1 MYYFALLCFFKY
13 IPIVDN
19 QIWNFQP
26 NNLYWPYLEMNPKF
40 VYYFLMN
47 DSATSMVGSK
57 IFSILF
63 ICVKFCYSILETSV
77 AVVILN
83 GNLPQHDEVKV
94 I

>member
-47 DSATSMVGSK
+47 DSATMIGSK
-57 IFSILF
+57 IFSIHSSF
-63 ICVKFCYSILETSV
+63 VSSFAILY
-77 AVVILN
+77 LK
-83 GNLPQHDEVKV
+83 LL
-94 I
+94 

>member
-1 MYYFALLCFFKY
+1 MFSLFICTVIQISLQEA
-13 IPIVDN
+13 IVV
-19 QIWNFQP
+19 
-26 NNLYWPYLEMNPKF
+26 NLYWPYLEMNPKF